1 MKHPKQVGMSCKNTR
16 FIKASLTPY
25 EAKLVEKTTKADR
38 DRWNELMAKPWN
50 KWQPTPSAQT
60 TTAKLNKR
68 SSKPTQPA

>member
-1 MKHPKQVGMSCKNTR
+1 MSCKNTR

-50 KWQPTPSAQT
+50 KWQPTQPPAPT
-60 TTAKLNKR
+60 TTAKSNKR
-68 SSKPTQPA
+68 SSKPTPPA

>member
-1 MKHPKQVGMSCKNTR
+1 MSCKNKR

-50 KWQPTPSAQT
+50 KWQPTQPPAET
-60 TTAKLNKR
+60 TTAKSSKR
-68 SSKPTQPA
+68 SSKPTPPA